1 MFFIRC
7 ICLFLLLNSVLVA
20 ALLKPYNN
28 QIVSYTHILFEWE
41 QNPDASEY
49 QIQLSNSATFSDSD
63 DLLLDTQTSKLVYI
77 YTGPIDWDNIYFWR
91 VRDIYSDNSY
101 GPWTIPSEFRI
112 DQKNMSLIQANYL

>member
-28 QIVSYTHILFEWE
+28 QIISYTHILFEWE

-63 DLLLDTQTSKLVYI
+63 DFHFKLCY
-77 YTGPIDWDNIYFWR
+77 
-91 VRDIYSDNSY
+91 
-101 GPWTIPSEFRI
+101 
-112 DQKNMSLIQANYL
+112 